1 MKALRRLFNAGEPPH
16 TLVVPAAVPA
26 KDVGEFIA
34 FAKARPSELHY
45 GSAGIGSPPH
55 HSMELFARG
64 AGLKMVHVPYKAAG
78 GALPAL
84 LAWRVQVMAL
94 APGSARPYLKDAPPR
109 HPPTGPQD

>member
-55 HSMELFARG
+55 LSMGLFARG
-64 AGLKMVHVPYKAAG
+64 AGLKMVHVPDKGVG
-78 GALPAL
+78 GALPDR
-84 LAWRVQVMAL
+84 LAGRVQVMAVAL
-94 APGSARPYLKDAPPR
+94 GSARALLQAGRRRPPG
-109 HPPTGPQD
+109 TGAQK